1 MPPAPNPH
9 ARRRNARIGPT
20 SLPAGGRKGKP
31 PEWPLALHRDE
42 EVHEREQAL
51 WVELWA
57 TPQAV
62 AWERDRSTREVAMY
76 VRWSIKAE
84 GLDRD
89 AASEARQLADRL
101 GLNPKALRALM
112 WEIPAD
118 EVAGTRADRAASS
131 AAAKSKGPDRRHL
144 FGVPGGGEPASG

>member
-20 SLPAGGRKGKP
+20 SLPASGRKGKT
-31 PEWPLALHRDE
+31 PEWPLSPAKDE
-42 EVHEREQAL
+42 EVGLRETAL
-51 WVELWA
+51 WFELWR

-62 AWERDRSTREVAMY
+62 AWERDRSGREVAMY

-84 GLDRD
+84 SLDRD

-101 GLNPKALRALM
+101 GLNSKALRALM

-118 EVAGTRADRAASS
+118 EVAGARADRAQATAATKAS
-131 AAAKSKGPDRRHL
+131 GPDRRHL
-144 FGVPGGGEPASG
+144 FGVESGPAG

>member
-20 SLPAGGRKGKP
+20 SLPASGRKGP
-31 PEWPLALHRDE
+31 PPAWPLAAHRDE
-42 EVHEREQAL
+42 AVSTRERAL
-51 WVELWA
+51 WAELWR

-62 AWERDRSTREVAMY
+62 AWERDRSAREVAMY

-89 AASEARQLADRL
+89 AASEARQLSDRL
-101 GLNPKALRALM
+101 GLNSKALRALM

-118 EVAGTRADRAASS
+118 EVARTRAGRAES
-131 AAAKSKGPDRRHL
+131 AAATKSTGADRRHL
-144 FGVPGGGEPASG
+144 FGVDGSGA